1 MLWFRLYL
9 CAWFRF
15 YWGFYEILVFVI
27 LICYNLGSEEFDCFL
42 FLSFGKMFL
51 SVVVLVSS
59 LGICGL
65 WFHFLGFYILYVFD
79 FVFLVSCII
88 EAPYQLCER
97 STKNGKKEIKKVRE
111 SMFVKYVNFYYFV
124 NGITSNYCA
133 AIDQTRYFRVF
144 FFF

>member
-1 MLWFRLYL
+1 MGSEGSSVVGEFSQPRFFFFICFLIYHLVFWFRLYL

-51 SVVVLVSS
+51 SVAVLISS

-97 STKNGKKEIKKVRE
+97 STKNGKTVIL
-111 SMFVKYVNFYYFV
+111 
-124 NGITSNYCA
+124 
-133 AIDQTRYFRVF
+133 QQ
-144 FFF
+144 